1 MRAARA
7 GDIAQLV
14 ALAAIW
20 GASFV
25 FMRVL
30 SPTLGPEWTAALR
43 LLIAGS
49 ALIAWFAVAG
59 VHADLR
65 RHWRAYLLIGVV
77 NSATPF
83 VLYGYAALRLPASY
97 MVVLN
102 TAYPLFAALLAPF
115 WLGEPMTGAKAT
127 GLACGIAGVALL
139 SGAGPLA
146 VDAAV
151 ALSVAAC
158 LGATLCYAVAA
169 IWIKRN
175 GAELKPIAIAG
186 WSQLLAGVALLPFAA
201 LQAGPAEWTRTIVA
215 NLLALALLCSAIAY
229 LLYYRLIRDLG
240 PTRAATVTLLMP
252 GFGILWG
259 ALFLGE
265 AITLPMLAGM
275 ALMLA
280 GVSTVFRSGRAK

>member
-1 MRAARA
+1 MAHRA
-7 GDIAQLV
+7 GDVARLV

-25 FMRVL
+25 FMRVVA
-30 SPTLGPEWTAALR
+30 PALGPVWTAALR
-43 LLIAGS
+43 LLIGGAT
-49 ALIAWFAVAG
+49 LVAWFALAG
-59 VHADLR
+59 VDAGLR
-65 RHWRAYLLIGVV
+65 RHWRAYLLIGIV
-77 NSATPF
+77 NSALPF
-83 VLYGYAALRLPASY
+83 VLYAFAALRLPASY

-102 TAYPLFAALLAPF
+102 ASVPLFASLLAPF
-115 WLGEPMTGAKAT
+115 WLGETLTRAKLA
-127 GLACGIAGVALL
+127 GLAAGIGGVALL

-146 VDAAV
+146 VDAGIAM
-151 ALSVAAC
+151 SIAAC
-158 LGATLCYAVAA
+158 LGASLCYAASA

-186 WSQLLAGVALLPFAA
+186 WSQLLAGLALLPLAA
-201 LQAGPAEWTRTIVA
+201 LQPRPTEWTATIVA

-265 AITLPMLAGM
+265 TITLSMLAGM
-275 ALMLA
+275 ALVLA
-280 GVSTVFRSGRAK
+280 GVSAVFRSGSAK